1 MRFRLPNIIF
11 VLLGIKQ
18 KKRRKNLSPFF
29 YEVPSRVELLY
40 TVLQTV
46 T

>member
-1 MRFRLPNIIF
+1 MKKLESYCDFQAF
-11 VLLGIKQ
+11 VV
-18 KKRRKNLSPFF
+18 
-29 YEVPSRVELLY
+29 EVPSRVELLY